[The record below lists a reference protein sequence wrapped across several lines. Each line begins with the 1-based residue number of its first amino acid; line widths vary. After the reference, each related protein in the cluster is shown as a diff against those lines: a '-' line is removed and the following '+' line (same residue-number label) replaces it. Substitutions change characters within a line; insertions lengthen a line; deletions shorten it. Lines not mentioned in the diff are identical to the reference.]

1 MKFNNLFMHVR
12 IFRNLRN
19 VHFLTFSLDNLEVEG
34 MKSKLSLLLKC
45 SVQLA
50 GICNVLEV
58 LESSFKGTL
67 SAQLH
72 DLHHL
77 QENISKTKQV

>member
-1 MKFNNLFMHVR
+1 MN
-12 IFRNLRN
+12 
-19 VHFLTFSLDNLEVEG
+19 T
-34 MKSKLSLLLKC
+34 KLSLLLKC

-67 SAQLH
+67 SAQLR

-77 QENISKTKQV
+77 QESILKTKQVLIAIFFFFEL

>member
-1 MKFNNLFMHVR
+1 MR
-12 IFRNLRN
+12 SR
-19 VHFLTFSLDNLEVEG
+19 
-34 MKSKLSLLLKC
+34 LSLLLKF
-45 SVQLA
+45 SLQLTS
-50 GICNVLEV
+50 ICNVLEV

-77 QENISKTKQV
+77 QENVLKTKQVLIEIYV

>member
-1 MKFNNLFMHVR
+1 MN
-12 IFRNLRN
+12 
-19 VHFLTFSLDNLEVEG
+19 DQ
-34 MKSKLSLLLKC
+34 LSLLLKF
-45 SVQLA
+45 SLYLK
-50 GICNVLEV
+50 GISNVLDI

-77 QENISKTKQV
+77 QESILKTKQV